1 MSFSGNGLLAVS
13 PIDDDG
19 DRMDKVGEIGE
30 TRSLL
35 LGLPL
40 PQSLGV
46 GEGEEAVD
54 DKKIE
59 LCLFREA
66 PALG

>member
-40 PQSLGV
+40 PQSLGGRA
-46 GEGEEAVD
+46 GEGAAD
-54 DKKIE
+54 DE
-59 LCLFREA
+59 
-66 PALG
+66 

>member
-13 PIDDDG
+13 PIDD

-40 PQSLGV
+40 PQSLG
-46 GEGEEAVD
+46 GRAGDGAAD
-54 DKKIE
+54 DEKIE

-66 PALG
+66 PVLR

>member
-1 MSFSGNGLLAVS
+1 VS

-40 PQSLGV
+40 PQSLGDGAGGGTV
-46 GEGEEAVD
+46 DEE
-54 DKKIE
+54 KIE

-66 PALG
+66 PVLR